1 MKESAQNAGDAFK
14 DKMSS
19 MKESVSDKFK
29 AKPFEGFRGNPS
41 MFNVHLVN
49 VMSVPDK
56 CDSGKKAGA
65 KRAW

>member
-1 MKESAQNAGDAFK
+1 MDTVLRAAARLHAVFN
-14 DKMSS
+14 
-19 MKESVSDKFK
+19 

>member
-1 MKESAQNAGDAFK
+1 MDTVLRAAARLHAVFN
-14 DKMSS
+14 
-19 MKESVSDKFK
+19 

-49 VMSVPDK
+49 GMSVPDK
-56 CDSGKKAGA
+56 YDRGEKAGA